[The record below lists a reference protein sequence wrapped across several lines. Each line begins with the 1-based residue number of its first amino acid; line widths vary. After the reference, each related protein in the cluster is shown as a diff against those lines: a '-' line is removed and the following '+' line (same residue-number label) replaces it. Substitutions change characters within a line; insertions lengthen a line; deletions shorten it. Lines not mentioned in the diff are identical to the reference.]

1 MSADKGCKYLV
12 IDPGHSM
19 GYCILDINNKIGTIT
34 KYGFHEIDHSSEY
47 SGDWCNNLKK
57 WVKEKIKTENIMMV
71 IREDY
76 FFSGR
81 FRSGSGVNVS
91 YRTAIDMATR
101 KLKLPYHVVSPSIWK
116 KFICGRSTPTKEQK
130 KKYGKNAKKYMI
142 NEALWLRYKIKF
154 PNYTHSQK
162 NGRNIKFKHDIV
174 DAVAMGIYFLR
185 IIRDVNK
192 VVCEVECPLDI
203 EWKGNVK
210 IFNYDD
216 IGKQSNVEL
225 NNSKIKP
232 PSKVKSGLKCPHIFK
247 SGNRKGLVCNTGIRG
262 SYEKCSKHRSKKPKK
277 AKVELKKESVSKV
290 NLDLPIDTTISIVID
305 NDKPTD
311 APGSDNIK

>member
-12 IDPGHSM
+12 IDPGHST
-19 GYCILDINNKIGTIT
+19 GYCILDISNKIGTIT
-34 KYGFHEIDHSSEY
+34 KYDFHEIDHSSEY
-47 SGDWCNNLKK
+47 SGDWCNYLKK
-57 WVKEKIKTENIMMV
+57 WVEEKIKAENIVMV

-81 FRSGSGVNVS
+81 FRNGSDVNVS

-162 NGRNIKFKHDIV
+162 NGRNIMFRHDIV
-174 DAVAMGIYFLR
+174 DAVAMGIYFMR
-185 IIRDVNK
+185 IIKDVNE
-192 VVCEVECPLDI
+192 VVCEVECPADI

-216 IGKQSNVEL
+216 IGKQSNIEL

-232 PSKVKSGLKCPHIFK
+232 HNKVKSGLKCPHIFK
-247 SGNRKGLVCNTGIRG
+247 SGKRKGLVCNTGIRG
-262 SYEKCSKHRSKKPKK
+262 PHNKCSKHRSKKSKNVTQNVIQK
-277 AKVELKKESVSKV
+277 AKMELKEENVPKI
-290 NLDLPIDTTISIVID
+290 NLERPIVDK
-305 NDKPTD
+305 NDKATD
-311 APGSDNIK
+311 SPNVK